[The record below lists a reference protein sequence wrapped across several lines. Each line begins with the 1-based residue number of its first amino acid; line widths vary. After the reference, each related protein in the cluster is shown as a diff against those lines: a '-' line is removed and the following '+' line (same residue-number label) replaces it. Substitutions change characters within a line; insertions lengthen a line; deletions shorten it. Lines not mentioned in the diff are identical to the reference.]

1 MSPKFQV
8 YKDNSGKFRFR
19 LRANN
24 GKIVAV
30 GEAYEQHASCL
41 NGIKSIQKNCGS
53 EIEDLTIEDG
63 PKLTNPKFQV
73 FKDAANEFRF
83 HLKAANG
90 EIIAESEG
98 YETKESCLDGIEV
111 VKKSCDAEIEDQ
123 TVVPKPEEEVQKAA
137 PAEPVKEE
145 ASKARSDATSD
156 RSKIVFIGNKTPMDY
171 VMAIL
176 TGLSADNKAI
186 TLKARGRAITTAVDA
201 AEITRNRFLKT
212 LKVSSISIAT
222 EPMPPRQGETRPRMV
237 SAIEIVLTKE

>member
-8 YKDNSGKFRFR
+8 YKDNSAKFRFR
-19 LRANN
+19 LRADN

-30 GEAYEQHASCL
+30 GEAYEAHASCL
-41 NGIKSIQKNCGS
+41 NGIKSIQKNCNS
-53 EIEDLTIEDG
+53 EIEDLTIEDA
-63 PKLTNPKFQV
+63 PKLTNPKFQI
-73 FKDAANEFRF
+73 FKDSANEFRF

-123 TVVPKPEEEVQKAA
+123 AVVPKPDEEQKAA
-137 PAEPVKEE
+137 PAEPIKEE
-145 ASKARSDATSD
+145 ASKAKSAATPD

-176 TGLSADNKAI
+176 TGLSADNKEV

-237 SAIEIVLTKE
+237 SAIEIVLSKE